1 MGFERREIRGT
12 EMARSVAIV
21 GVGQTDH
28 KSHRPDV
35 NGKEMIYEAVK
46 RVLDDAELSI
56 QDIDA
61 VVIGNMDHF
70 ESINYVDT
78 WSVEGSGAFMKPIMK
93 VSTGGTTGASVA
105 IAAYYHVASGL
116 FDRVLAIGWEK
127 NSESD
132 TTGAIITCSDPI
144 WDRFSYSGAIPS
156 LATEASAYMKQY
168 GARQEDAARVAVRDR
183 THALNNPHAH
193 LRRPIAVEDVMAS
206 PMLAYPIKLLDVCPR
221 SDGAVAVIFAA
232 DGVAQK
238 ITSKPAWIEA
248 CSVRHTYTWFGDV
261 DYNEGLVSLQR
272 ASKEAYEKVGVKS
285 PADEFDVAELYL
297 PYSYAGLKWIEDL
310 GFCAPGE
317 GAKFIQD
324 GHTDMGGKI
333 PVNPSGGVISTNC
346 IGATALLRVAEA
358 AIQVMGKAGQRQ
370 VPDVRLALATGF
382 GGCFWSDVLILGA
395 KRP

>member
-1 MGFERREIRGT
+1 
-12 EMARSVAIV
+12 MARSVAIV

-35 NGKEMIYEAVK
+35 NGREMIYEAVK
-46 RVLDDAELSI
+46 KALDDCELSI
-56 QDIDA
+56 KQIDA

-93 VSTGGTTGASVA
+93 ITTGGTTGASVA

-116 FDRVLAIGWEK
+116 FDKVLAIGWEK

-168 GARQEDAARVAVRDR
+168 GATQADAARVAVRDR
-183 THALNNPHAH
+183 NHALNNPHAH
-193 LRRPIAVEDVMAS
+193 LRTPITVEDVMAS

-221 SDGAVAVIFAA
+221 SDGAVAAIFAG

-238 ITSKPAWIEA
+238 ITSKPAWVEA

-272 ASKEAYEKVGVKS
+272 ASREAYEIVGIKS
-285 PADEFDVAELYL
+285 PADELDVAELYL

-310 GFCAPGE
+310 GFCVPGE
-317 GAKFIQD
+317 GPKFIHD

-370 VPDVRLALATGF
+370 VPDVRRALATGF

>member
-1 MGFERREIRGT
+1 MGFKRREIRGT
-12 EMARSVAIV
+12 DMARSVAIV
-21 GVGQTDH
+21 GTGQTDH

-35 NGKEMIYEAVK
+35 NGREMIYEAVK
-46 RVLDDAELSI
+46 RALDDCELSI
-56 QDIDA
+56 HDIDA

-168 GARQEDAARVAVRDR
+168 GATQEDAARVAVRDR

-193 LRRPIAVEDVMAS
+193 LRRPITVEDVMAS
-206 PMLAYPIKLLDVCPR
+206 PMLAHPIKLLDVCPR
-221 SDGAVAVIFAA
+221 SDGAAAAIFAA

-238 ITSKPAWIEA
+238 ITPKPAWIEA

-272 ASKEAYEKVGVKS
+272 ASKEAYEKVGIKR

-310 GFCAPGE
+310 GFCAPGQ
-317 GAKFIQD
+317 GPRFIHD

-346 IGATALLRVAEA
+346 IGATALLRVVEA

-370 VPDVRLALATGF
+370 VPDVKLALATGF

>member
-1 MGFERREIRGT
+1 
-12 EMARSVAIV
+12 MAKRVAIV
-21 GVGQTDH
+21 GTGQTDH

-35 NGKEMIYEAVK
+35 NGREMIHEAVV
-46 RVLDDAELSI
+46 RALEDCEMTI

-61 VVIGNMDHF
+61 IVIGNMDHF

-78 WSVEGSGAFMKPIMK
+78 WSIEGSGGFMKPIMK
-93 VSTGGTTGASVA
+93 ITTGGTTGTSVA

-116 FDRVLAIGWEK
+116 FDKVLAIGWEK

-132 TTGAIITCSDPI
+132 TTAAIITCSDPI

-168 GARQEDAARVAVRDR
+168 GVTQEDAARVAVRDR

-193 LRRPIAVEDVMAS
+193 LRKPVTLADVMSS

-221 SDGAVAVIFAA
+221 TDGACAVVFAA
-232 DGVAQK
+232 DELARK
-238 ITSKPAWIEA
+238 LSPKPAWVKA
-248 CSVRHTYTWFGDV
+248 CSVRHTYTWFGDST
-261 DYNEGLVSLQR
+261 DYNAGLVSLKR
-272 ASKEAYEKVGVKS
+272 ASKEAFHLAGITH
-285 PADEFDVAELYL
+285 PADELDVAELYL

-310 GFCAPGE
+310 GFCGPGE
-317 GAKFIQD
+317 GAQFVAD
-324 GHTDMGGKI
+324 GHTDMAGKI

-358 AIQVMGKAGQRQ
+358 AIQIMDKGGRRQ
-370 VPDVRLALATGF
+370 VPGANLALATGF
-382 GGCFWSDVLILGA
+382 GGCFWSDVMILSA
-395 KRP
+395 HRS